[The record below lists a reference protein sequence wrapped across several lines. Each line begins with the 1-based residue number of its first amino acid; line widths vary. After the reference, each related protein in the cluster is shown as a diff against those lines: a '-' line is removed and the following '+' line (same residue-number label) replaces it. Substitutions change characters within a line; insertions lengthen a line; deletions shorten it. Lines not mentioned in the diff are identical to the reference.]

1 MLIALQVVMKSTM
14 ICKKDK
20 IFVALLY
27 LFLIFILAFCVLILT
42 ENPSSTKEESLENII
57 TMDKGCGQA
66 SLELL
71 HLEFVPKPPAAP
83 LLSSFYHSLSDYE
96 KYLIEVTVEHEVG
109 NFSSYYKQL
118 IAEIILNRYLSDNF
132 PNTIAEIILAE
143 GQFTEGDYG
152 NFVPSQETKAIVR
165 SVFTKMNPSHSAT
178 FYYNPALSV
187 QSAIHWFEYS
197 GDLEYL
203 FSYEETIGY
212 ITYTTKFFKE
222 ADFS

>member
-1 MLIALQVVMKSTM
+1 MLAVPRVVMKNMT

-20 IFVALLY
+20 IFVTLLY
-27 LFLIFILAFCVLILT
+27 LFLVFILTFCVFTLM

-57 TMDKGCGQA
+57 TMNKGCGQA
-66 SLELL
+66 SLEPL
-71 HLEFVPKPPAAP
+71 HLEFISKPPAAP
-83 LLSSFYHSLSDYE
+83 LLSSFYYNLSNYE
-96 KYLIEVTVEHEVG
+96 RYLIEVTVEHEVG

-118 IAEIILNRYLSDNF
+118 IAEIILNRYLSDSF
-132 PNTIAEIILAE
+132 PDTIAEIILAE
-143 GQFTEGDYG
+143 GQFTEGNYG
-152 NFVPSQETKAIVR
+152 SFIPSLETKAVVR

-178 FYYNPALSV
+178 FYYNPALSA
-187 QSAIHWFEYS
+187 QSAIRWFEYS

-212 ITYTTKFFKE
+212 VTYTTKFFKE